1 MDNNFRKY
9 PVAFQEIERY
19 LFKAK
24 KDIGVAKKILE
35 ISEEASYKT
44 TYDIM
49 MKITLALIMSYGLR
63 PRSKMGHHMTM
74 VNFAKKML
82 GKENQML
89 IKKYDKMREK
99 RHLLVYE
106 VQWISRKEVKEAIA
120 LAEKYLKIVKDFIQ
134 LKNPQKKLVI

>member
-9 PVAFQEIERY
+9 PIDFQEIEKY

-35 ISEEASYKT
+35 ISEEVSYKT
-44 TYDIM
+44 TYDAM

-106 VQWISRKEVKEAIA
+106 AQWISRKEVKEAVA

-134 LKNPQKKLVI
+134 LKNPQKKLI

>member
-1 MDNNFRKY
+1 MDNSFRKY
-9 PVAFQEIERY
+9 PVNFKEIERY

-24 KDIGVAKKILE
+24 NDIVVAKKILE

-44 TYDIM
+44 TYDVM
-49 MKITLALIMSYGLR
+49 MKITLALIMSYGIR
-63 PRSKMGHHMTM
+63 PRTKQGHHITM
-74 VNFAKKML
+74 VNFAKKIL

-89 IKKYDKMREK
+89 IKKYDKMRQK

-106 VQWISRKEVKEAIA
+106 ARWISHKEAKEVIV

-134 LKNPQKKLVI
+134 LKNPQKKLV